1 VRRASA
7 VRDYLAS
14 KGVSGDKIQAI
25 GMGEK
30 QPVVQCDQK
39 NRKEL
44 IACLAPNR
52 RVEVEARGESG
63 M

>member
-1 VRRASA
+1 M
-7 VRDYLAS
+7 RDYLIS
-14 KGVSGDKIQAI
+14 KGVPKDKIESI

-44 IACLAPNR
+44 IACLQPNR
-52 RVEVEARGESG
+52 RVDVEVKGDVKK
-63 M
+63 

>member
-1 VRRASA
+1 
-7 VRDYLAS
+7 
-14 KGVSGDKIQAI
+14 
-25 GMGEK
+25 
-30 QPVVQCDQK
+30 VQCDQK